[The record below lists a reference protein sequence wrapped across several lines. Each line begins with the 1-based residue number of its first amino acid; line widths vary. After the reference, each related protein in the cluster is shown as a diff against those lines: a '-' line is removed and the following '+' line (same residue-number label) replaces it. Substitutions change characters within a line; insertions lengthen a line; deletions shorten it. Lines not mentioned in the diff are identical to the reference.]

1 MREQLT
7 HSLKSAMKARDTQR
21 ISTIRL
27 INATIKDRD
36 IAVRSEENVE
46 GVSDE
51 EILSI
56 LAKMIKQRQES
67 ARQYEEAGRI
77 ELAEQELAEIRIIET
92 FLPKQ
97 MTESEMIK
105 AVDQIIKEMK
115 AVSIRDMG
123 KVMGTLKELTS
134 GKADVGYISSEVKK
148 ALSSIKR
155 KITIIDINARHP
167 KMIRGF
173 LISPNVT
180 KVTG

>member
-1 MREQLT
+1 MSSLRLLYPVYIFNNNAFGVFYFMREQLT

-36 IAVRSEENVE
+36 IAIRSEENVE

-77 ELAEQELAEIRIIET
+77 ELAEQELSEIRIIET
-92 FLPKQ
+92 FLPRQ

-105 AVDQIIKEMK
+105 AVDQTIKEMK

-123 KVMGTLKELTS
+123 KVMGVLKQKHSGQMDFGQAGARAKDVLTRS
-134 GKADVGYISSEVKK
+134 
-148 ALSSIKR
+148 
-155 KITIIDINARHP
+155 
-167 KMIRGF
+167 
-173 LISPNVT
+173 
-180 KVTG
+180 